1 MRAVKQAGYRISTE
15 HFGSVLGVVVRELLD
30 KWEFTI
36 YSYSFQTCRYMLV
49 LIRLL

>member
-1 MRAVKQAGYRISTE
+1 MRAVKQAGLQNQHRA
-15 HFGSVLGVVVRELLD
+15 FWLGVVVRELLD